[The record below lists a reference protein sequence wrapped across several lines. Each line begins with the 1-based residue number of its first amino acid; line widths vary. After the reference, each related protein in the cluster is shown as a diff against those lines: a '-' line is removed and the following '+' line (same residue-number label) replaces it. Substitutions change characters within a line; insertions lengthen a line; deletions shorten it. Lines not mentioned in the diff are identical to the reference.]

1 MSNKPQPDRGARSA
15 LRKLDGDAYELRS
28 ALSEQI
34 SRVEALTVELQ
45 TAQHLLEEER
55 SSGREKDA
63 KIATLENQLATEKQR
78 VERHWREKC
87 EQLLAHEELLE
98 EKEAEIALL
107 KTRILSLTNGT
118 DEALTYVIPTTVDSV
133 QQELTLQA
141 PQEVGSSIT
150 IARRGKAPP
159 IDTFTGENC
168 DVLWEDWLPTFEQ
181 AAHWNSWSE
190 DEKLLQVAGYL
201 RRKALQE
208 WNLLSGTQKSSFT
221 VATEEMR
228 NRLDPGSKALAAQDF
243 RHTVQSH
250 KESVSDFIRGLEQ
263 VFRRAYGK
271 EQISTET
278 RDTLLHGQL
287 QEGLSDVLI
296 RAPAVSGALTYQELC
311 VAAKN
316 EERRQKDLCRRHQ
329 YRKDENATPP
339 SGSNAHRSVRG
350 RSQADQR
357 SRLTSGDPPS
367 KK

>member
-1 MSNKPQPDRGARSA
+1 MARDAPASQTRKLIGGKLVEMDRQSSDVQVIIQGTNGDGNIYLVDETGIIKSIKVAEKHVSDKPQPDGGARSA
-15 LRKLDGDAYELRS
+15 LRKLDGDARELHS

-34 SRVEALTVELQ
+34 SKVEVLTVELQ

-55 SSGREKDA
+55 SSGREKNA
-63 KIATLENQLATEKQR
+63 EIATLKNQLATEKQR
-78 VERHWREKC
+78 FKRHWREKC
-87 EQLLAHEELLE
+87 EQLLAHEESLE

-107 KTRILSLTNGT
+107 KARILSLTSGT
-118 DEALTYVIPTTVDSV
+118 DEALTYVTPTTVDSV

-168 DVLWEDWLPTFEQ
+168 DVLWEDWLPTFER

-190 DEKLLQVAGYL
+190 DEKLLQLAGYL

-221 VATEEMR
+221 VATEEMQ
-228 NRLDPGSKALAAQDF
+228 NRLDPGSKAQAAQDF
-243 RHTVQSH
+243 QHTVQSH
-250 KESVSDFIRGLEQ
+250 KESVSDFICRLEQ

-296 RAPAVSGALTYQELC
+296 RAPAV
-311 VAAKN
+311 
-316 EERRQKDLCRRHQ
+316 
-329 YRKDENATPP
+329 
-339 SGSNAHRSVRG
+339 
-350 RSQADQR
+350 
-357 SRLTSGDPPS
+357 
-367 KK
+367 